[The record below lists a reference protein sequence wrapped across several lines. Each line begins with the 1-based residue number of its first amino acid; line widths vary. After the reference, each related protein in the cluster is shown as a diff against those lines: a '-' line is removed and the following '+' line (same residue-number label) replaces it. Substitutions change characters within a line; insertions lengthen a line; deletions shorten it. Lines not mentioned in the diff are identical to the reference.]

1 MKILNVLC
9 LVTSAPFLSAC
20 YNTTLPFSTTNVSAK
35 SYTESASLTI
45 HEAHPLKGSEKV
57 SVHAYSYTRG
67 SDHCART
74 IALNFTSSLAFT
86 QTMIALR
93 NRAMVTGAN
102 ALSITNWREHDGMTT
117 LTGHF
122 FDCHSKKGL
131 WTVTLIHFTK
141 KWSKWFQTSVDQ
153 IERFYAKYLPLSAEM
168 ASVRRQ
174 GFWNQLRLK
183 LKES

>member
-1 MKILNVLC
+1 MKILTVLC

-35 SYTESASLTI
+35 PYTESASLTI

-74 IALNFTSSLAFT
+74 IALNFSSSLAYT
-86 QTMIALR
+86 QTMVALR

-102 ALSITNWREHDGMTT
+102 ALSITNWREHDGTTT

-122 FDCHSKKGL
+122 F
-131 WTVTLIHFTK
+131 
-141 KWSKWFQTSVDQ
+141 
-153 IERFYAKYLPLSAEM
+153 
-168 ASVRRQ
+168 
-174 GFWNQLRLK
+174 
-183 LKES
+183 